1 MSPLSVTVITRNEEK
16 NLPRLLASVR
26 GVADEVLIVDSGS
39 TDRTVELAQAAGA
52 RTLFH
57 AWVDFGT
64 QRLFTIAQASHDW
77 ILSLDA
83 DEWLS
88 PELAA
93 AIRAEMARPE
103 AERKAAYRIHF
114 RHRAFGR
121 PAHFGALWRDRRI
134 RLFDRRRGNYDGA
147 PVHER
152 VVVEGP
158 VGVLRGRCDH
168 EGFLTPEEAR
178 KKLLGYARASARERF
193 ARGARFRPWH
203 WLRWP
208 AGFAK
213 RYLFRLGFLDGAVGL
228 RLALLYAEY
237 DLEKALH
244 LRVLA
249 REAGGPAS
257 P

>member
-1 MSPLSVTVITRNEEK
+1 MPPLSVTVITRNEEM

-26 GVADEVLIVDSGS
+26 DVADEVLVVDSGS
-39 TDRTVELAQAAGA
+39 TDRTVELARDAGA

-57 AWVDFGT
+57 DWVDYGT
-64 QRLFTIAQASHDW
+64 QRLFAVAQAHHDW

-103 AERKAAYRIHF
+103 AERQAGYRLHF

-121 PAHFGALWRDRRI
+121 MARFGAQWRDRRI

-147 PVHER
+147 PIHER
-152 VVVEGP
+152 IVVDGP
-158 VGVLRGRCDH
+158 VGLLAGRCDH
-168 EGFLTPEEAR
+168 RGFVTPEEAR
-178 KKLLGYARASARERF
+178 RKLLGYARASARERF
-193 ARGARFRPWH
+193 AQGARFRTWH

-208 AGFAK
+208 AGFLK
-213 RYLFRLGFLDGAVGL
+213 RYVFRLGFLDGAVGL
-228 RLALLYAEY
+228 RLALLYAQY
-237 DLEKALH
+237 DLEKSLH
-244 LRVLA
+244 LRALG
-249 REAGGPAS
+249 RESDPA